1 VLRRC
6 DFCGR
11 SDRCLLAAG
20 RHRHIKGKIFD
31 ARMAQQ
37 TFAEGLN
44 HCNELDGKN
53 VFQRL
58 HNRILNL
65 EAYLHSLE
73 NQVKAEA
80 FNPEK
85 KRPWNAEDA
94 RWEDVKREAQGDREK
109 CELVRS
115 LPQL

>member
-1 VLRRC
+1 
-6 DFCGR
+6 
-11 SDRCLLAAG
+11 
-20 RHRHIKGKIFD
+20 
-31 ARMAQQ
+31 
-37 TFAEGLN
+37 
-44 HCNELDGKN
+44 LDGKN

-73 NQVKAEA
+73 NLVKAEA

-94 RWEDVKREAQGDREK
+94 KQRWEEVKWEAQEDREK

-115 LPQL
+115 LPQLEKQLDELQKNAAASDKKN